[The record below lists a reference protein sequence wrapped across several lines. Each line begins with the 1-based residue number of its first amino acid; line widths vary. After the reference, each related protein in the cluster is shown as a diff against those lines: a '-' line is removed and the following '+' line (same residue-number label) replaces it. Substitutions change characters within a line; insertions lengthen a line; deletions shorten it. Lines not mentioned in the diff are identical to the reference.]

1 MLICQKDT
9 SFYIQRFFYKRLRFL
24 FIERSVL
31 NKYFTFLNIFAAS
44 MGKSPLVVSPEVIVE
59 SVKSKTAFVISET
72 SALVGLGLVYIDS
85 SI

>member
-1 MLICQKDT
+1 
-9 SFYIQRFFYKRLRFL
+9 
-24 FIERSVL
+24 
-31 NKYFTFLNIFAAS
+31 